1 MGSITLK
8 SNRLQLQLHGF
19 KKVIDYIM
27 ITAGL
32 KCNQLLSITF
42 LQSNRDYFRLHSI
55 TSNIFFQ
62 LMLILNTINRTCACQ
77 QCVSLYKYYI
87 LYGMTWSIVTP
98 RKHCRPRRS
107 RGWQCFSRGDNL
119 PCHPV
124 KNVIFILLYRMSP
137 FPTQLQFYVI
147 KLLYAPGDIF
157 IECHPL
163 LWRC

>member
-1 MGSITLK
+1 MICAEQKLDRGLYLFSVIRTLIMFK
-8 SNRLQLQLHGF
+8 KQMNRLSQGERCAYEDIPLRQWSCHKTGH
-19 KKVIDYIM
+19 YI
-27 ITAGL
+27 
-32 KCNQLLSITF
+32 NITF
-42 LQSNRDYFRLHSI
+42 FTGWHGRLSP
-55 TSNIFFQ
+55 
-62 LMLILNTINRTCACQ
+62 
-77 QCVSLYKYYI
+77 
-87 LYGMTWSIVTP
+87 P

-107 RGWQCFSRGDNL
+107 RGWQCFSRGDDL

-163 LWRC
+163 LRMPLRPPLFSQFEPYAHIFAHVTFF